1 MHSYWLLKYVARIKS
16 QTTNNLQNILTTL
29 DLQATQYG
37 TWSLH
42 NMALTLSSINKY
54 QLLIFSL
61 RPIPIQQL
69 MFPHWLSWTLCEYFH
84 HSYQY

>member
-29 DLQATQYG
+29 DLQVTQYG

-42 NMALTLSSINKY
+42 TW
-54 QLLIFSL
+54 LL
-61 RPIPIQQL
+61 RWVQ
-69 MFPHWLSWTLCEYFH
+69 
-84 HSYQY
+84 